1 MGFWLSGILPFFLLT
16 PGSPFWGN
24 PPLWLALTGSRIPLS
39 LQKPM
44 GFHCP
49 SPCPRAAR
57 GWYVTRIL
65 EQGSTLKQII
75 AGEKSGWYLDTKKSI
90 YVICIQNLWLK
101 HSTTEAPFFHT
112 SFLCKL
118 IHPRWPIQYLC
129 IPHIHF
135 HLCAIFL
142 EKAEQKC
149 TDGGK
154 QRAGMPNLV
163 QGLERSSRGSPEE
176 TECCVW
182 SWWVNTSYLG

>member
-57 GWYVTRIL
+57 GWYVTRML
-65 EQGSTLKQII
+65 KQGSTLKQII
-75 AGEKSGWYLDTKKSI
+75 AGDKLGWYLDTKKSI
-90 YVICIQNLWLK
+90 YVVCIQNLWLK

-118 IHPRWPIQYLC
+118 ILPRVANSVSLHTTHTLPPLC
-129 IPHIHF
+129 
-135 HLCAIFL
+135 HLPG
-142 EKAEQKC
+142 ESRAEVHWRGVSRRQECQTWSKGWKGAVGEAQRRLNVVFSL
-149 TDGGK
+149 DGWT
-154 QRAGMPNLV
+154 QV
-163 QGLERSSRGSPEE
+163 
-176 TECCVW
+176 T
-182 SWWVNTSYLG
+182 